1 MFVLTFNLK
10 IFKKKSNC
18 MNVPVWQSGSIMTR
32 KQFLISKEEMKK
44 KLILKMLKFQNVSP
58 FRW

>member
-10 IFKKKSNC
+10 MLKKKKSNC
-18 MNVPVWQSGSIMTR
+18 VNVPVWQSGSMTR
-32 KQFLISKEEMKK
+32 KQFKFSKEEMKK
-44 KLILKMLKFQNVSP
+44 KFILKMFKFQNVSP